1 MPAFIALGS
10 PFGLGGHT
18 PGWDFWPLLGV
29 VVCLLLLHFVL
40 EVRIRLPFVLGS
52 VILGSVFAS
61 VVNAWGVAIGL
72 GAAMALALAARL
84 ILSAHPSR

>member
-1 MPAFIALGS
+1 M
-10 PFGLGGHT
+10 
-18 PGWDFWPLLGV
+18 LGV
-29 VVCLLLLHFVL
+29 AVCLLLLRFVL
-40 EVRIRLPFVLGS
+40 EVRIRPLFLLGS

-72 GAAMALALAARL
+72 GAAMGLAFAARL